1 MTGGGG
7 KVTVI
12 KGAIWLEDC
21 LVILDFVF
29 VVVVEMGCNE
39 SKSVDTELVIRC
51 KERKELIK
59 AAANYR
65 YALAAAHV
73 SYFHSLKD
81 VGEAL
86 RKFVDEELIVG
97 SSSSS
102 LSTPSSPSLVLP
114 GERKIAGGTHHKHKS
129 SGSSISVSSSSSISR
144 FHDEDEPVHGHLHLS
159 SDSSEEDDQE
169 HLHMPQKGHRNVH
182 KHDEPST
189 SRGRGNAHQDYEGGR
204 GHGNVHED
212 YEGRR
217 GHGNANQHYEG
228 IHMVEG
234 GEQSI
239 SPYPQPGWWPGP
251 RPGGLPY
258 GMMMNNEAPPPQGF
272 WDPFYGMNPQFQAPW
287 TGGQQYGGNP
297 NTYAYYMKKSSPVMK
312 TVFHEA
318 DPVPTGYSNLHW
330 SYPNENGGYGYPN
343 GSGGYGYPMAPP
355 FGERGNQSNQGKK
368 PSPPK
373 EPPPP
378 PAPKA
383 SAWDYFNPF
392 DALDSGYMGYF
403 PHKQNSS
410 ASVSSSPNSTEV
422 REREGIPDLEE
433 ETETEMYKEYHK
445 GKKLSDEPK
454 TKRAE
459 ANSSRSS
466 DSGRKSMPSVPHGI
480 DLRGVAGHSS
490 MGSSKPDSS
499 LHNLDGSSSSKGVKS
514 EGSGGRMKPI
524 STMYDS
530 GSHYSTAE
538 PSHSS
543 GGSTKPISTMYDSG
557 SHLSSAEPSH
567 SSGGTGSIDIT
578 EEKSNF
584 ETLVS
589 GSPEDVHMKKK
600 GVTFEVDEM
609 SKNEIESPRSSS
621 LTTSHAQGTRDLHEV
636 VAEIRDEFEIASSYG
651 REVALMLEVGKLPY
665 QPSFVK
671 ELLSRILYLIVPS
684 MSVSHTA
691 TVQTVK
697 LAAKTRKLAKS
708 YFGDVGQDNSVKPC
722 NLSSTL
728 DELYEW
734 EKKLYKEV
742 KDEEKLRIIY
752 EKQCRRL
759 RSLDEQG
766 AESSKIDATQA
777 SIRKL
782 LTKLNVCIKAIGA
795 ISSRIHK
802 LRDEELQPQVG
813 ELIHGL
819 VRMWRSMLK
828 CHQKQFQAVMES
840 KTRALRANT
849 GFQRDSSLRATLE
862 LEVQLLSW
870 CNHFNDWICSQKS
883 YVESLNGW
891 LLRCLKYEPEET
903 PGGPVPFSP
912 GHLGAPPVF
921 VICNDWSQAVEAISE
936 TRVAIAMN
944 EFASNLRQLWERQDE
959 EQRQRIKAEYISKDY
974 KKRLAMLQ
982 QKRGSLEHEQDA
994 RSDGSH
1000 IIVSSEKGISPL
1012 DDLKV
1017 DLDSFKKKLVE
1028 ERAKHKDA
1036 IKLVHDAASS
1046 SLQGGLLPIFQAL
1059 ENFTSEA
1066 LRAHEQVRLQSVRD
1080 SS

>member
-7 KVTVI
+7 K
-12 KGAIWLEDC
+12 L
-21 LVILDFVF
+21 ILIIIAP
-29 VVVVEMGCNE
+29 MGCSE
-39 SKSVDTELVIRC
+39 SKAVDTELVIRC
-51 KERKELIK
+51 RERKQLIK

-81 VGEAL
+81 VGDAL

-102 LSTPSSPSLVLP
+102 LSTPSSPSLTLP
-114 GERKIAGGTHHKHKS
+114 HDRKIGSNASRSGTHHKHKS
-129 SGSSISVSSSSSISR
+129 SGSSISISSSSNISP
-144 FHDEDEPVHGHLHLS
+144 FHDEEEPVHEHHDHLHLS
-159 SDSSEEDDQE
+159 SDSSEDEDDDHGHV
-169 HLHMPQKGHRNVH
+169 HLPQKGHKKVHKHDDLQRGHRNVH
-182 KHDEPST
+182 EHEDPR
-189 SRGRGNAHQDYEGGR
+189 RGHRSLHQHYDLQSDNRNVHQDY
-204 GHGNVHED
+204 
-212 YEGRR
+212 YEG
-217 GHGNANQHYEG
+217 EP
-228 IHMVEG
+228 
-234 GEQSI
+234 SI
-239 SPYPQPGWWPGP
+239 SPYPHPGWGY
-251 RPGGLPY
+251 GGFPH
-258 GMMMNNEAPPPQGF
+258 GMTMNHEAQPQGF
-272 WDPFYGMNPQFQAPW
+272 WDPLYGMNPQFQAPW
-287 TGGQQYGGNP
+287 GGQQFGGNP

-312 TVFHEA
+312 TVVHEA
-318 DPVPTGYSNLHW
+318 DPVPTGYSNSYW
-330 SYPNENGGYGYPN
+330 SYPNDKGGYF
-343 GSGGYGYPMAPP
+343 GYPMAPSI
-355 FGERGNQSNQGKK
+355 GERGNQSKK

-378 PAPKA
+378 PAPNA
-383 SAWDYFNPF
+383 SAWDYFYPF
-392 DALDSGYMGYF
+392 DALDSGYPGYF
-403 PHKQNSS
+403 SHRQNSS

-454 TKRAE
+454 TMRFGE
-459 ANSSRSS
+459 TNSSRSS
-466 DSGRKSMPSVPHGI
+466 DSGRKSVPSMPHGI
-480 DLRGVAGHSS
+480 DLRAVAGHTS

-514 EGSGGRMKPI
+514 EGIGGR
-524 STMYDS
+524 
-530 GSHYSTAE
+530 
-538 PSHSS
+538 
-543 GGSTKPISTMYDSG
+543 TKPISTMYDSV
-557 SHLSSAEPSH
+557 SHFSSAEQSH

-589 GSPEDVHMKKK
+589 GSPEDVHTKKK

-609 SKNEIESPRSSS
+609 SKNETESPRSSS
-621 LTTSHAQGTRDLHEV
+621 LTTPHAHSTRDLHEV

-684 MSVSHTA
+684 MSVSHTV
-691 TVQTVK
+691 TMQSVR

-708 YFGDVGQDNSVKPC
+708 YFGDVGLGNAVKPC
-722 NLSSTL
+722 DMSSTL

-759 RSLDEQG
+759 KTLDEQG

-782 LTKLNVCIKAIGA
+782 LTKLNVCIKAIDA

-802 LRDEELQPQVG
+802 IRDEELQPQVG
-813 ELIHGL
+813 QLIHGL

-870 CNHFNDWICSQKS
+870 CNHLNDWICSQKS

-891 LLRCLKYEPEET
+891 LLRCLKYEPEDT
-903 PGGPVPFSP
+903 PDGPVPFSP
-912 GHLGAPPVF
+912 GRLGAPPVF
-921 VICNDWSQAVEAISE
+921 VICNDWCQAMEAISE

-944 EFASNLRQLWERQDE
+944 DFASNLRQLWERQDE
-959 EQRQRIKAEYISKDY
+959 EQRQRIKAEYLSKDY
-974 KKRLAMLQ
+974 KKRLTMLQ
-982 QKRGSLEHEQDA
+982 QKRGSLEHEQDVM
-994 RSDGSH
+994 SDRSH
-1000 IIVSSEKGISPL
+1000 IIIPSEKGISPL

-1028 ERAKHKDA
+1028 ERTKHKDA
-1036 IKLVHDAASS
+1036 IKLVHDAACSS
-1046 SLQGGLLPIFQAL
+1046 FQG
-1059 ENFTSEA
+1059 NFTTEA

-1080 SS
+1080 GS

>member
-7 KVTVI
+7 KVIVVKIIVVI
-12 KGAIWLEDC
+12 KEAVWLKDC
-21 LVILDFVF
+21 LAVVIIELNF

-39 SKSVDTELVIRC
+39 SKAVDTELVIRC
-51 KERKELIK
+51 RERKELIK

-102 LSTPSSPSLVLP
+102 LSTPSPHSLTLP
-114 GERKIAGGTHHKHKS
+114 HGRKIGSNASGSGTHHKHKS
-129 SGSSISVSSSSSISR
+129 SGSSISISSSSNVSP
-144 FHDEDEPVHGHLHLS
+144 FHDEDEPVHEHGHGHLHLS
-159 SDSSEEDDQE
+159 SDSSENDDE
-169 HLHMPQKGHRNVH
+169 HEHEHVYLAQKGNI
-182 KHDEPST
+182 
-189 SRGRGNAHQDYEGGR
+189 Y
-204 GHGNVHED
+204 VHEHD
-212 YEGRR
+212 DPRMGRR
-217 GHGNANQHYEG
+217 NLHSHKDHPQSDNRTVHQHFEG
-228 IHMVEG
+228 EP
-234 GEQSI
+234 SI
-239 SPYPQPGWWPGP
+239 SPYPQPGWGS
-251 RPGGLPY
+251 GGLPY
-258 GMMMNNEAPPPQGF
+258 GMMMNHEAQSQGF
-272 WDPFYGMNPQFQAPW
+272 WDSIYGTNPQFQAPW
-287 TGGQQYGGNP
+287 GGQQYGGNP

-312 TVFHEA
+312 TVVREA
-318 DPVPTGYSNLHW
+318 DPVPTGYSNSYW
-330 SYPNENGGYGYPN
+330 SYPNENGGYF
-343 GSGGYGYPMAPP
+343 GYPMAPSIA
-355 FGERGNQSNQGKK
+355 ERGNQSKK

-378 PAPKA
+378 PTPNT
-383 SAWDYFNPF
+383 SAWDYFDPF

-403 PHKQNSS
+403 SHKQNSY
-410 ASVSSSPNSTEV
+410 ASVSGSPNSTEV

-433 ETETEMYKEYHK
+433 ETETEMYKEYHE

-454 TKRAE
+454 TTHLGE

-466 DSGRKSMPSVPHGI
+466 DSCRECMPHGI

-499 LHNLDGSSSSKGVKS
+499 LHNLDGSSSSRGVKC
-514 EGSGGRMKPI
+514 EGSGGR
-524 STMYDS
+524 
-530 GSHYSTAE
+530 
-538 PSHSS
+538 
-543 GGSTKPISTMYDSG
+543 TKPISTMYDSG
-557 SHLSSAEPSH
+557 SHILSVEPSH
-567 SSGGTGSIDIT
+567 NSGGTGSIDIT

-584 ETLVS
+584 EILVS
-589 GSPEDVHMKKK
+589 GSPEDVHTKKK
-600 GVTFEVDEM
+600 GVTFEVDEI
-609 SKNEIESPRSSS
+609 SKNETESPRSSS
-621 LTTSHAQGTRDLHEV
+621 LTTPHAYGSRVLHEV

-671 ELLSRILYLIVPS
+671 ELLSRILHLIAPS
-684 MSVSHTA
+684 ISFSHTV
-691 TVQTVK
+691 TVQSVR
-697 LAAKTRKLAKS
+697 LAAKTRKLTKS
-708 YFGDVGQDNSVKPC
+708 YFGDVGLDAVKPC
-722 NLSSTL
+722 NMSSTL

-759 RSLDEQG
+759 KSLDEQG
-766 AESSKIDATQA
+766 AESSKIDATQS

-782 LTKLNVCIKAIGA
+782 LTKLNVCIKAIDA
-795 ISSRIHK
+795 ISSRIDK

-813 ELIHGL
+813 ELIYGL

-828 CHQKQFQAVMES
+828 CHQKQFQAMMES

-862 LEVQLLSW
+862 LEVQFLLW
-870 CNHFNDWICSQKS
+870 CSHFNDWICSQKS
-883 YVESLNGW
+883 YAESLNGW

-903 PGGPVPFSP
+903 PDGPVPFSP
-912 GHLGAPPVF
+912 GRLGAPPVF
-921 VICNDWSQAVEAISE
+921 VICNDWCQAMEAISE
-936 TRVAIAMN
+936 TRVTIAMN
-944 EFASNLRQLWERQDE
+944 DFASNLRQLWERQDE
-959 EQRQRIKAEYISKDY
+959 EQRQRIKAEYLSKDY
-974 KKRLAMLQ
+974 KKRLTMLQ
-982 QKRGSLEHEQDA
+982 QKRGSLGHEKDVI
-994 RSDGSH
+994 SDRSH
-1000 IIVSSEKGISPL
+1000 IIVPSEKGISPL

-1028 ERAKHKDA
+1028 ERTKHKDA
-1036 IKLVHDAASS
+1036 VKLVHDAASS
-1046 SLQGGLLPIFQAL
+1046 SLQGGLLPIFKAL

-1080 SS
+1080 GS

>member
-7 KVTVI
+7 KVI
-12 KGAIWLEDC
+12 SSLLAIWLEDC
-21 LVILDFVF
+21 LAVVVIIDFVVL
-29 VVVVEMGCNE
+29 VVVDEMGCNE
-39 SKSVDTELVIRC
+39 SKAVDTELVIRC

-65 YALAAAHV
+65 YALAAAHI

-97 SSSSS
+97 NSSSS
-102 LSTPSSPSLVLP
+102 LSTPSSPSLILP
-114 GERKIAGGTHHKHKS
+114 DERKISSSNASGTTHHKRKS
-129 SGSSISVSSSSSISR
+129 SGSSLSISTSSSISN
-144 FHDEDEPVHGHLHLS
+144 FHDEDDPVHDHSHLHLS
-159 SDSSEEDDQE
+159 SDSSDDDDK
-169 HLHMPQKGHRNVH
+169 HLHLPQKGHRNNVH
-182 KHDEPST
+182 DNNYPP
-189 SRGRGNAHQDYEGGR
+189 RGHRNVHENYDPRRGNSNVHQEFEGGR
-204 GHGNVHED
+204 
-212 YEGRR
+212 
-217 GHGNANQHYEG
+217 
-228 IHMVEG
+228 MVES
-234 GEQSI
+234 GEPSI
-239 SPYPQPGWWPGP
+239 STYPQFQ
-251 RPGGLPY
+251 PY
-258 GMMMNNEAPPPQGF
+258 GMMNNEVLPYGMNNEAPPSQGF
-272 WDPFYGMNPQFQAPW
+272 WDPFYGMNPQFQAPPW
-287 TGGQQYGGNP
+287 GGQGQQFGGNGNP

-312 TVFHEA
+312 TVVHEA
-318 DPVPTGYSNLHW
+318 DPTHTGYSNSYW
-330 SYPNENGGYGYPN
+330 SYPNDNGGYFGYP
-343 GSGGYGYPMAPP
+343 PMGPSV
-355 FGERGNQSNQGKK
+355 GERGNPSNQGNKK

-378 PAPKA
+378 PSPKA

-392 DALDSGYMGYF
+392 EGIDSGYSGYF
-403 PHKQNSS
+403 KQNSS
-410 ASVSSSPNSTEV
+410 GSFSSSPNSTEV

-433 ETETEMYKEYHK
+433 ETETEMYKEHHK

-454 TKRAE
+454 TR
-459 ANSSRSS
+459 ANSSKSS
-466 DSGRKSMPSVPHGI
+466 DSGIKSMPSVPHGI

-499 LHNLDGSSSSKGVKS
+499 LHNLEGSSTSRGLKS
-514 EGSGGRMKPI
+514 E
-524 STMYDS
+524 
-530 GSHYSTAE
+530 
-538 PSHSS
+538 
-543 GGSTKPISTMYDSG
+543 GSTKPISTMYDSG
-557 SHLSSAEPSH
+557 SHLSSVEPSN

-589 GSPEDVHMKKK
+589 GSPEHMKKK

-609 SKNEIESPRSSS
+609 SKNEIESPSRSSS
-621 LTTSHAQGTRDLHEV
+621 LTTTSHAHGGTRDLHDV
-636 VAEIRDEFEIASSYG
+636 VTEIRDEFEIASSYG
-651 REVALMLEVGKLPY
+651 REVALKLEVGELPY

-671 ELLSRILYLIVPS
+671 ELVSRILYLIVPS
-684 MSVSHTA
+684 MSVSRTV
-691 TVQTVK
+691 TVQSVR

-708 YFGDVGQDNSVKPC
+708 YFGDVGQDNAVKPC
-722 NLSSTL
+722 HLSSTL

-782 LTKLNVCIKAIGA
+782 LTKLNVCIKAIAA
-795 ISSRIHK
+795 ISSRIDT
-802 LRDEELQPQVG
+802 LRDDQLRPQIG

-849 GFQRDSSLRATLE
+849 GFQRDASLRATLE
-862 LEVQLLSW
+862 LEMQLLSW
-870 CNHFNDWICSQKS
+870 CSHFNDWICSQKS
-883 YVESLNGW
+883 YVQSLNEW

-903 PGGPVPFSP
+903 PDGPVPFSP
-912 GHLGAPPVF
+912 GRLGAPPVF
-921 VICNDWSQAVEAISE
+921 VICNDWCQAVEAISE

-944 EFASNLRQLWERQDE
+944 DFASNLRQLWERQDE
-959 EQRQRIKAEYISKDY
+959 EQRQRIKAEYLSKDY
-974 KKRLAMLQ
+974 KKRLTMLQ
-982 QKRGSLEHEQDA
+982 QKRGSSEHEQDA
-994 RSDGSH
+994 KSDRSH
-1000 IIVSSEKGISPL
+1000 IIVSSEKGVSPL

-1028 ERAKHKDA
+1028 ERTKHKDA

-1046 SLQGGLLPIFQAL
+1046 SLQGGLLPIFKAL

-1080 SS
+1080 GS

>member
-7 KVTVI
+7 KVVRKVDVI
-12 KGAIWLEDC
+12 KGAVVWVEDC
-21 LVILDFVF
+21 LGVFGFDF
-29 VVVVEMGCNE
+29 VVVEMGCNE
-39 SKSVDTELVIRC
+39 SKAVDTELVIRC
-51 KERKELIK
+51 RERKDLIK

-81 VGEAL
+81 VGDAL

-102 LSTPSSPSLVLP
+102 FSTPSSPSLILP
-114 GERKIAGGTHHKHKS
+114 DERKVGSNRSNASGNTHHKHKS
-129 SGSSISVSSSSSISR
+129 SGSSISISSSGSSISR
-144 FHDEDEPVHGHLHLS
+144 FHDEDEPVHDHGHLHLS
-159 SDSSEEDDQE
+159 SDSSDDDHQN
-169 HLHMPQKGHRNVH
+169 LPQKGQRNVH
-182 KHDEPST
+182 GHNEN
-189 SRGRGNAHQDYEGGR
+189 RGGHRNLQQDYEPPGR
-204 GHGNVHED
+204 NRGNVHED
-212 YEGRR
+212 YEGR
-217 GHGNANQHYEG
+217 N
-228 IHMVEG
+228 MVEG
-234 GEQSI
+234 GESSI
-239 SPYPQPGWWPGP
+239 SPYSQPGWG
-251 RPGGLPY
+251 PGGLPY
-258 GMMMNNEAPPPQGF
+258 GMMINHEAPPQGY
-272 WDPFYGMNPQFQAPW
+272 WDPFYGVNPQFQAPW
-287 TGGQQYGGNP
+287 GGQQFGGNP

-318 DPVPTGYSNLHW
+318 DPVPTGYSNSYW
-330 SYPNENGGYGYPN
+330 SYPNDN
-343 GSGGYGYPMAPP
+343 SGYPMAPSI
-355 FGERGNQSNQGKK
+355 GERGSQSNQGKK

-378 PAPKA
+378 PSANV

-392 DALDSGYMGYF
+392 DGVESGYSAYY

-445 GKKLSDEPK
+445 GKKLSDETR
-454 TKRAE
+454 TKRGE
-459 ANSSRSS
+459 TNSSKSS
-466 DSGRKSMPSVPHGI
+466 DSGRKSMPSMPHGI
-480 DLRGVAGHSS
+480 DLKGVAGHSS

-514 EGSGGRMKPI
+514 EGSGGRTKPK

-530 GSHYSTAE
+530 S
-538 PSHSS
+538 
-543 GGSTKPISTMYDSG
+543 
-557 SHLSSAEPSH
+557 SHLSSVEPSH

-589 GSPEDVHMKKK
+589 GSSGDVHVKKK

-621 LTTSHAQGTRDLHEV
+621 LTTSHAHGTRDLHEV

-665 QPSFVK
+665 QPTFVK

-684 MSVSHTA
+684 MPVSHTA
-691 TVQTVK
+691 TVQSVR

-708 YFGDVGQDNSVKPC
+708 YFEDVGQDSAVMPC
-722 NLSSTL
+722 NLSSTF
-728 DELYEW
+728 DKLYEW

-752 EKQCRRL
+752 EKQCKRL

-777 SIRKL
+777 CIRRL
-782 LTKLNVCIKAIGA
+782 LTKLNVCIKAIDA
-795 ISSRIHK
+795 ISNRIHK
-802 LRDEELQPQVG
+802 LRDEELQPQIG

-819 VRMWRSMLK
+819 VRMWRSMLN

-870 CNHFNDWICSQKS
+870 CSYFNDWICCQKS
-883 YVESLNGW
+883 YVESLKGW
-891 LLRCLKYEPEET
+891 LLRCLTYEPEET
-903 PGGPVPFSP
+903 PDGPVPFSP
-912 GHLGAPPVF
+912 GRLGAPPVF
-921 VICNDWSQAVEAISE
+921 VICNDWSQAVQAISE
-936 TRVAIAMN
+936 NQVAIAMN
-944 EFASNLRQLWERQDE
+944 DFASNLRQLWERQDE
-959 EQRQRIKAEYISKDY
+959 EQRQRIKAEYLSKDY
-974 KKRLAMLQ
+974 KKRLTMLQ
-982 QKRGSLEHEQDA
+982 QKRGSLRHEQDTMSN
-994 RSDGSH
+994 RSH
-1000 IIVSSEKGISPL
+1000 IIAPSEKGISPL

-1028 ERAKHKDA
+1028 ERTKHKDA

-1046 SLQGGLLPIFQAL
+1046 SLQGGLLPIFKAL

-1080 SS
+1080 GS

>member
-1 MTGGGG
+1 
-7 KVTVI
+7 
-12 KGAIWLEDC
+12 
-21 LVILDFVF
+21 
-29 VVVVEMGCNE
+29 MGCNE
-39 SKSVDTELVIRC
+39 SKAVDTELVIRC

-65 YALAAAHV
+65 YALAAAHI

-86 RKFVDEELIVG
+86 RKFVDEELIIG

-102 LSTPSSPSLVLP
+102 LSSPSLIMP
-114 GERKIAGGTHHKHKS
+114 HERKITSSSGTGTPHKRKSS
-129 SGSSISVSSSSSISR
+129 SGSSISVSTSSSVSR
-144 FHDEDEPVHGHLHLS
+144 FHDEDDPEHLHLS
-159 SDSSEEDDQE
+159 SDSSDDE
-169 HLHMPQKGHRNVH
+169 HLHLPQKGG
-182 KHDEPST
+182 EPSI
-189 SRGRGNAHQDYEGGR
+189 A
-204 GHGNVHED
+204 
-212 YEGRR
+212 
-217 GHGNANQHYEG
+217 
-228 IHMVEG
+228 
-234 GEQSI
+234 
-239 SPYPQPGWWPGP
+239 PYTQ
-251 RPGGLPY
+251 PY
-258 GMMMNNEAPPPQGF
+258 GMNMMNNEAPSPQGF
-272 WDPFYGMNPQFQAPW
+272 WDPFYGMNPQFQAPPW
-287 TGGQQYGGNP
+287 GGGQQQFGGNGNP
-297 NTYAYYMKKSSPVMK
+297 NTYNAYYMKKSSPMMK
-312 TVFHEA
+312 TVVHEA
-318 DPVPTGYSNLHW
+318 DPTHTGYSNSYW
-330 SYPNENGGYGYPN
+330 SYPNENGGYFGYP
-343 GSGGYGYPMAPP
+343 PMD
-355 FGERGNQSNQGKK
+355 ETGNQGNKK
-368 PSPPK
+368 PSPRK
-373 EPPPP
+373 EPPLPP
-378 PAPKA
+378 SPKV

-392 DALDSGYMGYF
+392 EALDSGYSGYVSN
-403 PHKQNSS
+403 KLNSS
-410 ASVSSSPNSTEV
+410 ASVSSSPNSSEV

-433 ETETEMYKEYHK
+433 ETETEMYKEYHI

-454 TKRAE
+454 TTKRFAD
-459 ANSSRSS
+459 ANSSKSS
-466 DSGRKSMPSVPHGI
+466 DSGRKSMPSMPH
-480 DLRGVAGHSS
+480 GHSS
-490 MGSSKPDSS
+490 MGSSKPESS
-499 LHNLDGSSSSKGVKS
+499 LHNLEGSSRSSRGVKS
-514 EGSGGRMKPI
+514 E
-524 STMYDS
+524 
-530 GSHYSTAE
+530 
-538 PSHSS
+538 
-543 GGSTKPISTMYDSG
+543 GSTKPISTMYDLG
-557 SHLSSAEPSH
+557 SHLSSVEPSNS
-567 SSGGTGSIDIT
+567 SSGGRGSIDIT
-578 EEKSNF
+578 EEKSNY

-589 GSPEDVHMKKK
+589 GSPEDVHIKKK

-621 LTTSHAQGTRDLHEV
+621 LTTTSHVPNGTRDLHEV

-684 MSVSHTA
+684 MSVSHTV
-691 TVQTVK
+691 TVQSVR

-708 YFGDVGQDNSVKPC
+708 YFGDVGQDNAVKPC
-722 NLSSTL
+722 HLSSTL

-759 RSLDEQG
+759 KSLDEQG

-782 LTKLNVCIKAIGA
+782 LTKLNVCIKAIDA
-795 ISSRIHK
+795 ISGRIHK

-828 CHQKQFQAVMES
+828 CHQKQFQAVMGS

-849 GFQRDSSLRATLE
+849 GFQRDSRLRATLE
-862 LEVQLLSW
+862 LEMQLLSW
-870 CNHFNDWICSQKS
+870 CSHFNDWICSQKS

-891 LLRCLKYEPEET
+891 LLRCLKYEPEEI
-903 PGGPVPFSP
+903 PDGPVPFSP
-912 GHLGAPPVF
+912 GRLGAPQVF
-921 VICNDWSQAVEAISE
+921 VICNDWSQAMEAISE

-944 EFASNLRQLWERQDE
+944 DFASNLRQLWERQDE
-959 EQRQRIKAEYISKDY
+959 EQRQRIKAEYLSKDY
-974 KKRLAMLQ
+974 KKRLTMLQ

-994 RSDGSH
+994 RSDRSH
-1000 IIVSSEKGISPL
+1000 IIVPSEKGISPL

-1028 ERAKHKDA
+1028 ERTKHKDA

-1046 SLQGGLLPIFQAL
+1046 SLQGGLLPIFKAL

-1080 SS
+1080 S